1 MMKKGRLTKPL
12 KLVVEGLPLA
22 AAVGASLLPVQRVGQ
37 QFLVL
42 ITLLWIQVFFIM
54 ECFLFGKRKKHER

>member
-1 MMKKGRLTKPL
+1 MKKQKIDRRL

-22 AAVGASLLPVQRVGQ
+22 AIIGSSLLPVQRMGQ

-42 ITLLWIQVFFIM
+42 ITLLWIQVFFIL
-54 ECFLFGKRKKHER
+54 ECFLVSK

>member
-1 MMKKGRLTKPL
+1 MMKKRKLDRRL
-12 KLVVEGLPLA
+12 KLVIQGLPLA
-22 AAVGASLLPVQRVGQ
+22 AIVGSSLLPVRQLGQ

-54 ECFLFGKRKKHER
+54 ECFLVGK